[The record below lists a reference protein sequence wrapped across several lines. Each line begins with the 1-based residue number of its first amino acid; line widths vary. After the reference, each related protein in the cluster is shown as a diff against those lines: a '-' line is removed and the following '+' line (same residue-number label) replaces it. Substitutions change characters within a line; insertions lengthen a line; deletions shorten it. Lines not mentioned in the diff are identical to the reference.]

1 MNTIKNVLRANGFIT
16 SYVEDEELFTITR
29 NGEGKPTFVRSTRG
43 RWVSQEATFIYD
55 QAGKFTGLS
64 QEIDTAMLAVL
75 VSEASGVVAG
85 GGGGG
90 AWGGI
95 TGTLS
100 DQTDLQAALD
110 TKASALAPV
119 SLSANTTLTRAAHYN
134 RLIVVDVSGG
144 NVTLTATGTDALL
157 GDFISVD
164 VIGGGSNTVT
174 LAGVTAQSGYQ
185 LTAVS
190 GGNVEARCDVAASF
204 IASTRTISAGAGAT
218 ATLALVNGDFTSN
231 NLNLT
236 ATHTN
241 RVLDCSAVTVPVT
254 LTIQTDAS
262 GGYDTTAAELK
273 VLGSLTAPVAII
285 EGTGATVV
293 GKVQVIEPGC
303 WGGARRMSANTWA
316 LVREHRTDLAVAPQ
330 FGLSVP
336 NHLGN
341 SGLTNI
347 AMLGP
352 SAIDGSAAGTGAAY
366 ADTPAEYGVL
376 RRVRYTAAAPGTYRT
391 AGFQHGS
398 TFRLG
403 AVNGS
408 LPVVAR
414 GAIADAITAATAA
427 FLIGFGRDVAVGTTW
442 NAVGFEPSA
451 ASTIDMIALGGDTSD
466 TNMQIMH
473 RNGGSSTAATKID
486 LGASFPKS
494 QFVAYEL
501 RVYKNA
507 AGTAFLAVAR
517 NMNTNVFA
525 VKILTTNVPRNTMT
539 YSSLFVRASGNNA
552 TPAAAL
558 DFIGFHI
565 GATA

>member
-1 MNTIKNVLRANGFIT
+1 MANNPIGNNELHNVSVT
-16 SYVEDEELFTITR
+16 
-29 NGEGKPTFVRSTRG
+29 
-43 RWVSQEATFIYD
+43 
-55 QAGKFTGLS
+55 
-64 QEIDTAMLAVL
+64 
-75 VSEASGVVAG
+75 G
-85 GGGGG
+85 GGGSG

-110 TKASALAPV
+110 AKASALAPV

-204 IASTRTISAGAGAT
+204 IASTRSASAGAGAT
-218 ATLALVNGDFTSN
+218 ATLALVDGDFTSN

-241 RVLDCSAVTVPVT
+241 RVLDCSAVTIPVT
-254 LTIQTDAS
+254 LTIQKDAS
-262 GGYDTTAAELK
+262 GGYDTTAAEIK
-273 VLGSLTAPVAII
+273 VLGSLTAPVAIV

-293 GKVQVIEPGC
+293 GKVQVIEQGA
-303 WGGARRMSANTWA
+303 WGGARRTSANTWA
-316 LVREHRTDLAVAPQ
+316 LVREHSTDLAVASQ

-336 NHLGN
+336 NQIGN
-341 SGLTNI
+341 AGITNI
-347 AMLGP
+347 AMLVP

-366 ADTPAEYGVL
+366 TDTPAEYGVL
-376 RRVRYTAAAPGTYRT
+376 RRVRYTAAAASTYRT

-398 TFRLG
+398 TFRLE

-414 GAIADAITAATAA
+414 GAIADTLTTAP
-427 FLIGFGRDVAVGTTW
+427 FLIGFGRDVVVGTTW

-451 ASTIDMIALGGDTSD
+451 ASTIDMIALGGDTTD

-507 AGTAFLAVAR
+507 AGTAFLVVAR

-525 VKILTTNVPRNTMT
+525 VKILTTNVPRNSQS

>member
-95 TGTLS
+95 IGTLS

-110 TKASALAPV
+110 ARASALAPV
-119 SLSANTTLTRAAHYN
+119 SLSTNTTLTRAAHYN

-164 VIGGGSNTVT
+164 VIGTGSNTVT

-218 ATLALVNGDFTSN
+218 ATLSLVNGDFTSN

-241 RVLDCSAVTVPVT
+241 RVLDCSAVTIPVT

-273 VLGSLTAPVAII
+273 VLGSLTAPVAIV
-285 EGTGATVV
+285 EGAGATVV
-293 GKVQVIEPGC
+293 GKVQVIQQGE
-303 WGGARRMSANTWA
+303 WGGARRTVANTWA
-316 LVREHRTDLAVAPQ
+316 LTKQAKNPSSQYAV
-330 FGLSVP
+330 SMP
-336 NHLGN
+336 NYTGMATIASMGMMGPN
-341 SGLTNI
+341 SMDSTV
-347 AMLGP
+347 AV
-352 SAIDGSAAGTGAAY
+352 SSAAP
-366 ADTPAEYGVL
+366 ADGVAEYGVL
-376 RRVRYTAAAPGTYRT
+376 RRVRYNAAGASAYRT
-391 AGFQHGS
+391 AGIQHV
-398 TFRLG
+398 G
-403 AVNGS
+403 AYRVDAKNS
-408 LPVVAR
+408 SFPVVIR
-414 GAIADAITAATAA
+414 GAIADDIPTAGFVLGITRNSALAT
-427 FLIGFGRDVAVGTTW
+427 VM
-442 NAVGFEPSA
+442 NAVGYEYSN
-451 ASTIDMIALGGDTSD
+451 SDTNDTIALAADTGD

-473 RNGGSSTAATKID
+473 RNGTSNTTATKID
-486 LGASFPKS
+486 LGSNFPKAKY
-494 QFVAYEL
+494 VGYEL
-501 RVYKNA
+501 TVYKND
-507 AGTAFLAVAR
+507 AGSAFIAVAR
-517 NMNTNVFA
+517 NMNTQACVA
-525 VKILTTNVPRNTMT
+525 KVLTTNVPRNVTT
-539 YSSLFVRASGNNA
+539 NLYTTVLARPNGNNA
-552 TPAAAL
+552 VLASF
-558 DFIGFHI
+558 DFLGHTIGV
-565 GATA
+565 AP

>member
-85 GGGGG
+85 GGGSG

-164 VIGGGSNTVT
+164 VIGTGSNTVT

-204 IASTRTISAGAGAT
+204 IASTRTISAGGAGAT
-218 ATLALVNGDFTSN
+218 ATLALVDGDFTSN

-241 RVLDCSAVTVPVT
+241 RVLDCSAVTIPVT

-273 VLGSLTAPVAII
+273 VLGSLTAPVAIV

-293 GKVQVIEPGC
+293 GKVQVIQQGE
-303 WGGARRMSANTWA
+303 WGGARRTVANTWA
-316 LVREHRTDLAVAPQ
+316 LTEQAKNPSSQYAVSMPNYT
-330 FGLSVP
+330 GITSVTSMGMMGSNP
-336 NHLGN
+336 MD
-341 SGLTNI
+341 STV
-347 AMLGP
+347 AV
-352 SAIDGSAAGTGAAY
+352 SSAAAA
-366 ADTPAEYGVL
+366 DGVAEYGVL
-376 RRVRYTAAAPGTYRT
+376 RRVRYNAAGATAYRT
-391 AGFQHGS
+391 AGIQHVGGYRVDAKNS
-398 TFRLG
+398 SF
-403 AVNGS
+403 
-408 LPVVAR
+408 PVVVR
-414 GAIADAITAATAA
+414 GAIADDITTA
-427 FLIGFGRDVAVGTTW
+427 GFVLGLTRISVLSTVM
-442 NAVGFEPSA
+442 NAVGYEYSN
-451 ASTIDMIALGGDTSD
+451 SDNNDTIALAADTGD

-473 RNGGSSTAATKID
+473 RNGTAPTTATKID
-486 LGASFPKS
+486 LGSNFPKAKY
-494 QFVAYEL
+494 VGYEL
-501 RVYKNA
+501 TVYKND
-507 AGTAFLAVAR
+507 AGSAFIAVAR
-517 NMNTNVFA
+517 NMNTQACVA
-525 VKILTTNVPRNTMT
+525 KVLTTNVPRN
-539 YSSLFVRASGNNA
+539 VSGNNSYTTVLA
-552 TPAAAL
+552 RPNGNNAVLASF
-558 DFIGFHI
+558 DFIGHTI
-565 GATA
+565 GVAP